1 MSGAREAGSR
11 RRTAGFPGAA
21 APPHAVARTT
31 VCQTTGCAVTSTILA
46 REGEENVST
55 VEQRPEDL
63 LQDKRF
69 PSAEVTQCP
78 FPVYSAFRRESPA
91 YQLPSGE
98 YVVSRH
104 ADILEITRK
113 PEVFSSNHSVF
124 EDGWMRAGTVEDHEN
139 PDYPWAIV
147 SSDPPRHTVKRKL
160 AFEMFKPGRLR
171 GREPMVRDFADQ
183 LIDRFI
189 DNGACEFSSEFASLL
204 PAQVIL
210 TLFGLPLEHL
220 DRALTWSRYEGFGT
234 RFASKQHQAAAR
246 DGILDLGGFLA
257 DEIQRRLDEPTDDD
271 LSLLVERH
279 REAAG
284 GQLNLPEIIAD
295 GTNLFIGGI
304 ITTTHLLSTMMM
316 LFIQHPDQQALARE
330 STSNLKRAVEE
341 SLRID
346 SPVQMGPRLVLQD
359 TELGGVP
366 IPAGSILL
374 LLWGSANRDECVFSE
389 PETFD
394 ITRQNVKNHVA
405 FGNGHHF
412 CMGAPLGR
420 MEAQIAFEQIFAR
433 MDNLRFGEGNDFR
446 NQEAVIFRGP
456 EKLYIE
462 FDKVA

>member
-1 MSGAREAGSR
+1 M
-11 RRTAGFPGAA
+11 
-21 APPHAVARTT
+21 
-31 VCQTTGCAVTSTILA
+31 
-46 REGEENVST
+46 ST

-98 YVVSRH
+98 FVVSRH
-104 ADILEITRK
+104 ADIVEITRQ
-113 PEVFSSNHSVF
+113 PEIFSSHHSVF
-124 EDGWMRAGTVEDHEN
+124 EDGWMRAGTLADHEN
-139 PDYPWAIV
+139 PDYPWSIV
-147 SSDPPRHTVKRKL
+147 ASDPPRHTVKRKL

-171 GREPMVRDFADQ
+171 GREPMVREFADE

-189 DNGACEFSSEFASLL
+189 DRGHCEFSSEFAGLL
-204 PAQVIL
+204 PASVIL

-220 DRALTWSRYEGFGT
+220 DRALTWGRYEGFGT
-234 RFASKQHQAAAR
+234 RFATEEHQAAAR
-246 DGILDLGGFLA
+246 DGMLDLGGFLT
-257 DEIQRRLDEPTDDD
+257 DEIQKRLDEPTDDD
-271 LSLLVERH
+271 LSLLVQRH
-279 REAAG
+279 IEAAG
-284 GQLNLPEIIAD
+284 ELKLAEIVAD
-295 GTNLFIGGI
+295 GANLFIGGI
-304 ITTTHLLSTMMM
+304 ITTTHLLSSMMM
-316 LFIQHPDQQALARE
+316 LFIQHPDQQAKARE
-330 STSNLKRAVEE
+330 STSNLKRSVEE
-341 SLRID
+341 VLRIE

-374 LLWGSANRDECVFSE
+374 ILWGSGNRDECVFSD

-394 ITRQNVKNHVA
+394 IERANVKNHVA

-420 MEAQIAFEQIFAR
+420 MEAQIAFERIFAR
-433 MDNLRFGEGNDFR
+433 MTNLRFAEGNDFR
-446 NQEAVIFRGP
+446 NQDAVIFRGP
-456 EKLYIE
+456 DALHIE